1 MRWERGMFFAVIGVF
16 LYLTILAGIEL
27 SAYLWAVL

>member
-1 MRWERGMFFAVIGVF
+1 MRWERGMFFAGIGVF